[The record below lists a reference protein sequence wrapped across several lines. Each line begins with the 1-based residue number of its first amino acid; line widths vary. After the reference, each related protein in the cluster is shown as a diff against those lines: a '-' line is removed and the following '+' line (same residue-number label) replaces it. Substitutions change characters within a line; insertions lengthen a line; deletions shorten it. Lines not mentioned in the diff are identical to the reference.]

1 MTDPQDTRIPVTLL
15 TGFLGSGKTT
25 LLNHWVKQ
33 PELGECAVL
42 INEFG
47 SVGLDHHLVQQVD
60 EQVVQLDSGCICC
73 SVQGSLVEALQGLF
87 MKAIQRK
94 IKPFKRLIIETT
106 GLADPAPVLFTLRE
120 EGFIAQ
126 RYRFDGT
133 VTVVDAGHI
142 EQQLIQQYEAVKQVA
157 LADLLVVSKGDLVDE
172 ETLARVEAQ
181 LAALNPA
188 APVER
193 VSNGV
198 LSPAVL
204 EKLGAY
210 NEAAGRD
217 VRQLLAW
224 LRTES
229 PKQGLASPMQPQMT
243 PFAARVGTAAPTHFA
258 HGGSFAHNN
267 IESFSLRIGEPLRAA
282 RLLAAIDAVQAQYG
296 DALLRLKGILQLE
309 GESQPVVIHGVH
321 GQLYPLQTLGEW
333 PEGKAQ
339 SRLVFIVKSQ
349 DREGIERLFLD
360 TLRAPEPSLEAQLR
374 AMLGQ
379 PDA

>member
-1 MTDPQDTRIPVTLL
+1 
-15 TGFLGSGKTT
+15 
-25 LLNHWVKQ
+25 
-33 PELGECAVL
+33 
-42 INEFG
+42 
-47 SVGLDHHLVQQVD
+47 
-60 EQVVQLDSGCICC
+60 
-73 SVQGSLVEALQGLF
+73 

-142 EQQLIQQYEAVKQVA
+142 EQQLAAQYEAVKQVA

-188 APVER
+188 APIQR

-229 PKQGLASPMQPQMT
+229 PKQGLASPMQPKMT
-243 PFAARVGTAAPTHFA
+243 PFAAKVGTAAPTRFE
-258 HGGSFAHNN
+258 HGN
-267 IESFSLRIGEPLRAA
+267 IESFSLRIGEPLKPS

-321 GQLYPLQTLGEW
+321 GQLYPLQALGEW

-349 DREGIERLFLD
+349 DRVGIEQLFFS
-360 TLRAPEPSLEAQLR
+360 TLKAPEPSPEEHLK

>member
-1 MTDPQDTRIPVTLL
+1 MTDMQDTRIPVTLL

-60 EQVVQLDSGCICC
+60 EQVVLLDSGCICC

-142 EQQLIQQYEAVKQVA
+142 EQQLAAQYEAVKQVA
-157 LADLLVVSKGDLVDE
+157 LADLLVVSKGDLVDGE
-172 ETLARVEAQ
+172 QLARVEA
-181 LAALNPA
+181 NW
-188 APVER
+188 R
-193 VSNGV
+193 
-198 LSPAVL
+198 
-204 EKLGAY
+204 
-210 NEAAGRD
+210 
-217 VRQLLAW
+217 
-224 LRTES
+224 
-229 PKQGLASPMQPQMT
+229 
-243 PFAARVGTAAPTHFA
+243 
-258 HGGSFAHNN
+258 
-267 IESFSLRIGEPLRAA
+267 
-282 RLLAAIDAVQAQYG
+282 
-296 DALLRLKGILQLE
+296 
-309 GESQPVVIHGVH
+309 
-321 GQLYPLQTLGEW
+321 
-333 PEGKAQ
+333 
-339 SRLVFIVKSQ
+339 
-349 DREGIERLFLD
+349 
-360 TLRAPEPSLEAQLR
+360 PSIR
-374 AMLGQ
+374 RPRSSG
-379 PDA
+379 

>member
-1 MTDPQDTRIPVTLL
+1 MLTDQNDPRIPVTLL

-47 SVGLDHHLVQQVD
+47 SVGLDHHLVQQID
-60 EQVVQLDSGCICC
+60 EQVVLLDSGCICC
-73 SVQGSLVEALQGLF
+73 SVQGSLVDALQGLF
-87 MKAIQRK
+87 MKAVQKK

-142 EQQLIQQYEAVKQVA
+142 EAQLAAQYEAVKQVV

-172 ETLARVEAQ
+172 PTLQAVEDRLQ
-181 LAALNPA
+181 RLNPA
-188 APVER
+188 APIRR
-193 VSNGV
+193 VVNGA
-198 LSPAVL
+198 LPASEL
-204 EKLGAY
+204 ESLGAY
-210 NEAAGRD
+210 NAEAGRD

-224 LRTES
+224 LRSEA
-229 PKQGLASPMQPQMT
+229 PRQGLASPLRPQPHKA
-243 PFAARVGTAAPTHFA
+243 PVGAVGVPAFQHA
-258 HGGSFAHNN
+258 DV
-267 IESFSLRIGEPLRAA
+267 ESFSLRIGEPLKAG
-282 RLLAAIDAVQAQYG
+282 RLLAAIDAVQARFG
-296 DALLRLKGILQLE
+296 DAMLRLKGILQLE

-321 GQLYPLQTLGEW
+321 GQLYPLQTLGDW
-333 PEGKAQ
+333 PEGRAQ
-339 SRLVFIVKSQ
+339 SRLVFIVRGS
-349 DREGIERLFLD
+349 DRSAIETLFLQTLASPEPTLEERLRA
-360 TLRAPEPSLEAQLR
+360 TL
-374 AMLGQ
+374 GH
-379 PDA
+379 PDL

>member
-1 MTDPQDTRIPVTLL
+1 MTDMQDTRIPVTLL

-60 EQVVQLDSGCICC
+60 EQVVLLDSGCICC

-142 EQQLIQQYEAVKQVA
+142 EQQLAAQYEAVKQVA
-157 LADLLVVSKGDLVDE
+157 LADLLVVSKGDLVDGE
-172 ETLARVEAQ
+172 QLERVEAQ

-188 APVER
+188 APIKR
-193 VSNGV
+193 VSNGE

-224 LRTES
+224 LRTEA
-229 PKQGLASPMQPQMT
+229 PKQGRPRRPTSSTAISRVLPCASASRSSRPACWPPST
-243 PFAARVGTAAPTHFA
+243 RCRRNTAMRCC
-258 HGGSFAHNN
+258 GS
-267 IESFSLRIGEPLRAA
+267 RAYCSWRERA
-282 RLLAAIDAVQAQYG
+282 
-296 DALLRLKGILQLE
+296 
-309 GESQPVVIHGVH
+309 
-321 GQLYPLQTLGEW
+321 
-333 PEGKAQ
+333 
-339 SRLVFIVKSQ
+339 SRW
-349 DREGIERLFLD
+349 
-360 TLRAPEPSLEAQLR
+360 
-374 AMLGQ
+374 
-379 PDA
+379 